1 MFFLIALNHPAH
13 YHLFKN
19 FRKEM
24 INRGHKV
31 VFSIKDKEVLS
42 RLLDEESIDYIRMIN
57 RNDRKQDK
65 AISII
70 KSNLVELIKGDFAL
84 YRFIKKNKPDFMIG
98 TDVSI
103 SHIGLV
109 TKVPSF
115 VFNEDDLEINKL
127 FCYSTYPFTKYI
139 VSPSVCNTGR
149 FKHKKIEYNG
159 YQKLAY
165 LHPNRFKADLSSLES
180 SFTENKK
187 NYIIRMVSFT
197 AGHDIEHQ
205 HSGIN
210 SELLDKIIMR
220 LKKHGQVH
228 ISSEKGVPEKYSQY
242 KLDIKVN
249 NIHNYIAAADMFIS
263 DSQSMTV
270 EASMLGTPSL
280 RFNSFSG
287 RISVLNE
294 LEYKYK
300 LTHSFNVDNE
310 SGFLEKLDELLETD
324 NLRTVYLE
332 RRKQMLN
339 DKIDLT
345 AFLVWLFENFP
356 ESVKEIENNPEIQ
369 SKFK

>member
-24 INRGHKV
+24 IIKGHKV
-31 VFSIKDKEVLS
+31 VFAIKDKEILS
-42 RLLDEESIDYIRMIN
+42 KLLDAEGTEYIRSIKKKYP
-57 RNDRKQDK
+57 RQDRKF
-65 AISII
+65 SIVRSNI
-70 KSNLVELIKGDFAL
+70 VELVKSNIVF
-84 YRFIKKNKPDFMIG
+84 YNYIKKNKPDFMLG

-103 SHIGLV
+103 AHMSAI
-109 TKVPSF
+109 TKIPSF

-127 FCYSTYPFTKYI
+127 FCYSAYPFTKYI
-139 VSPSVCNTGR
+139 VSPAVCNTGR
-149 FKHKKIEYNG
+149 FKYKKIEYEG

-165 LHPNRFKADLSSLES
+165 LHPNRFKPDLNSLDG
-180 SFTENKK
+180 SFSENRK

-210 SELLDKIIMR
+210 LKLLDKIILR
-220 LKKHGQVH
+220 LKEHGQIH
-228 ISSEKGVPEKYSQY
+228 ISSEKGVPEIYSQY

-249 NIHNYIAAADMFIS
+249 DIHNYLAAADMFIS

-270 EASMLGTPSL
+270 EASMVGTPSI

-287 RISVLNE
+287 KISVLNE
-294 LEYKYK
+294 LEHKYK
-300 LTHSFNVDNE
+300 LTHSFNIDDE
-310 SGFLEKLDELLETD
+310 IGFLEKLDELLDTN
-324 NLRTVYLE
+324 NLRSVYLE

-356 ESVKEIENNPEIQ
+356 ESVMKLKTNPEIQ
-369 SKFK
+369 SQFK

>member
-13 YHLFKN
+13 YHLFKY

-31 VFSIKDKEVLS
+31 IFSIKDKEILS
-42 RLLDEESIDYIRMIN
+42 RLLDEEGIDYVRIIEDN
-57 RNDRKQDK
+57 YQRKNK
-65 AISII
+65 KFSII
-70 KSNLVELIKGDFAL
+70 KSNVIELLKGDFGL
-84 YRFIKKNKPDFMIG
+84 YHFVKRNKPDFLLG

-103 SHIGLV
+103 AHISFI
-109 TKVPSF
+109 TKIPSF
-115 VFNEDDLEINKL
+115 VFNEDDIEINKL

-139 VSPSVCNTGR
+139 VSPAVCNTGR
-149 FKHKKIEYNG
+149 FKYKKIGYNG

-165 LHPNRFKADLSSLES
+165 LHPKRFKPDLNSLDRT
-180 SFTENKK
+180 FLENKK

-197 AGHDIEHQ
+197 AGHDIEHK
-205 HSGIN
+205 HSGIKPD
-210 SELLDKIIMR
+210 LLDKIILQ
-220 LKKHGQVH
+220 LKKTGQIH
-228 ISSEKGVPEKYSQY
+228 ISSEKSIPEKYLQY
-242 KLDIKVN
+242 KLDIRVKD
-249 NIHNYIAAADMFIS
+249 IHNYLAAADIFIS

-270 EASMLGTPSL
+270 EASMIGTPSL

-300 LTHSFNVDNE
+300 LTYSFNVDNE
-310 SGFLEKLDELLETD
+310 NGFIEKLDELLQTD
-324 NLRTVYLE
+324 NLRSVFLE

-345 AFLVWLFENFP
+345 SFLVWLFENFP
-356 ESVKEIENNPEIQ
+356 ASVIELKNNPEIQ
-369 SKFK
+369 SGFK